1 MIEATQERFP
11 PLMRR
16 ETVAEYVR
24 SVLKQPLTKTTLAT
38 MATRGGGPP
47 FHKFGSVVL
56 YDRDDVDRWARERLG
71 QAVSST
77 SELRELQARAPELR
91 RDRVHV
97 LTREPARA

>member
-1 MIEATQERFP
+1 MSETPNDHFP
-11 PLMRR
+11 QLMRR
-16 ETVAEYVR
+16 EKTAEYVR
-24 SVLKQPLTKTTLAT
+24 EVLNQPLEKTTLAT

-56 YDRDDVDRWARERLG
+56 YDRDDVDRWALERLG

-77 SELRELQARAPELR
+77 SELRELQARAPEPR
-91 RDRVHV
+91 RERVHV